1 MRFDLSKYST
11 VAERLTQ
18 FHLDHPDGRITTEI
32 LSPSDYEPAGKG
44 SRTWVIKTSIYLTA
58 GDQANN
64 LPKATGHAFEIEGG
78 SGANLT
84 SSLEN
89 SESSSLG
96 RSLMV
101 MGYSMNKEPNAL
113 ASREE
118 MEKVQ
123 RGVPKRDFLAEAD
136 ATSDVEKLRLL
147 WGEAKASKASTDLLA
162 LIKDRADAVSSV
174 ISVSG
179 GTEGGLPGVFETV
192 FGAVSAE
199 STDLGGTIPSPK

>member
-1 MRFDLSKYST
+1 MKFDLSKYST
-11 VAERLTQ
+11 VAERLAQ
-18 FHLDHPDGRITTEI
+18 FHLDYPDGRITTEI

-44 SRTWVIKTSIYLTA
+44 SRTWVIKTCIYLTA

-118 MEKVQ
+118 MEKVE
-123 RGVPKRDFLAEAD
+123 RGVPARDFMA
-136 ATSDVEKLRLL
+136 
-147 WGEAKASKASTDLLA
+147 EAKAAKNIDQLRFIYVQAKAAKTPDNILEA
-162 LIKDRADAVSSV
+162 IKAHGESLSAGSQDKGAGRSV
-174 ISVSG
+174 PSG
-179 GTEGGLPGVFETV
+179 G
-192 FGAVSAE
+192 AE
-199 STDLGGTIPSPK
+199 